1 MRFALTQSNLV
12 NRKTK
17 TQNYAMRK
25 ATIWVVIFIQLIIN
39 LNTASAEIKSS
50 ECLLPAS
57 PFQNLSLGKPLAVE
71 RLGNRSSARIGVL
84 PFYFSDGIVKKLSEW
99 DKKDYENA
107 ATDVEKLSNQK
118 VSIEIV
124 FLPTVKAAETAA
136 EFRDVY
142 KNQQTGWKELNLE
155 KSTWGFVKRT
165 ILLADKETD
174 FSNIDAVIL
183 EGGNIDK
190 SVVIGEAL
198 QFFRGNQGNVVQNS
212 ASDFFKSVFTQEG
225 YIDNAILLDSHKGVS
240 IIAHE
245 ILHNFGLTDL
255 YGSESG
261 PKSLS
266 IMDSDLS
273 SMLNYEKAVL
283 GWFPVEDFKC
293 TELKSVLDNSRV
305 ENALTIED
313 RKKDSI
319 HLLKVSND
327 KAYIIEV
334 INKGKRSSLVVYL
347 LEQNKRPPITVFY
360 NPKVKFDGLV
370 DLNDVSSVGAFYTTP
385 DFNLLVTNST
395 GNSVQL
401 NLIPSSLTNS
411 SMATQLIQKSLNN
424 RTALVSTKTS
434 RKVSISCVKGKTVKK
449 VTSAAPVC
457 PKGFAKKK

>member
-1 MRFALTQSNLV
+1 M
-12 NRKTK
+12 KI
-17 TQNYAMRK
+17 
-25 ATIWVVIFIQLIIN
+25 ATIWIVIFLQLLLN
-39 LNTASAEIKSS
+39 VNTASAEIKSS

-57 PFQNLSLGKPLAVE
+57 SFQNLSLGKPLPLE
-71 RLGNRSSARIGVL
+71 RLGNRSRARIGVL

-107 ATDVEKLSNQK
+107 ANDVEKLSNQK

-136 EFRDVY
+136 EFREMY
-142 KNQQTGWKELNLE
+142 KNQQTAWKEMNLE

-165 ILLADKETD
+165 ILLADKDVD

-198 QFFRGNQGNVVQNS
+198 QFFRGSQGNVVQNS
-212 ASDFFKSVFTQEG
+212 ASDFFKSVSTQEG

-255 YGSESG
+255 YGGESG
-261 PKSLS
+261 PKLLS
-266 IMDSDLS
+266 IMDTDLS

-293 TELKSVLDNSRV
+293 SELLRVLDNSSV
-305 ENALTIED
+305 ENVLTIED
-313 RKKDSI
+313 KKKDSI
-319 HLLKVSND
+319 YLLKVSND

-334 INKGKRSSLVVYL
+334 INRGTRSSLVVYL

-360 NPKVKFDGLV
+360 NQKVKFDGLL
-370 DLNDVSSVGAFYTTP
+370 DLADISSVGSFYTTP
-385 DFNLLVTNST
+385 DFDLLVTNTT

-401 NLIPSSLTNS
+401 NLIPSSLTKS
-411 SMATQLIQKSLNN
+411 SMATQLIEKSLNN
-424 RTALVSTKTS
+424 KATLVSANPSK
-434 RKVSISCVKGKTVKK
+434 KVSISCAKGKLIKK
-449 VTSAAPVC
+449 VTAVAPVC
-457 PKGFAKKK
+457 PKGYVKKK